1 LTEAHAFAVVG
12 ARSKECRHVC
22 PLPERRR
29 HGPIKPRAKGANG
42 RQDWRHGY
50 GYVHRMKL
58 LFIHGAPAAGKLTTA
73 RAVLD
78 RVNGRLFDNH
88 AAIDVALTAF
98 DFGAPGFWELVQS
111 VRMSVLDAAAEKFLS
126 LLVMTFVYV
135 DPHDLATFEQF
146 ETIVQRHGGQVLP
159 VFLQCSTEEIVRR
172 IGNADRVARKKM
184 ASEESVRG
192 FVAQHQICA
201 VPRPACL
208 KLDSAANDAEANAQ
222 SIIRHFNLATQ

>member
-1 LTEAHAFAVVG
+1 
-12 ARSKECRHVC
+12 
-22 PLPERRR
+22 
-29 HGPIKPRAKGANG
+29 
-42 RQDWRHGY
+42 
-50 GYVHRMKL
+50 MKL

-88 AAIDVALTAF
+88 AAIDVARTVF

-111 VRMSVLDAAAEKFLS
+111 VRMSVLDAAAEKFFS

-146 ETIVQRHGGQVLP
+146 EAIVERHGGEVLP
-159 VFLQCSTEEIVRR
+159 VFLHCSIEEIVRR

-184 ASEESVRG
+184 ASVESVRD
-192 FVAQHQICA
+192 FVAEQQICA

-208 KLDSAANDAEANAQ
+208 ILDSAANDAEANAQ
-222 SIIRHFNLATQ
+222 SIIRHFNLATR